1 MISIQQHL
9 AKNRADVLNG
19 SETVLVQ
26 FQLSSELGDDHIK
39 RYFPGRKVG
48 DWVNYSRTTVEDYLN
63 YRESGMRAVDFITGE
78 EINMDSH
85 YDKYSNPVDVKSTVG
100 TLAQRVENLGKYLT
114 ADQSDNYTWE
124 LTNINELVKVLT
136 DLNSGV

>member
-19 SETVLVQ
+19 VETVLSQIEVQ
-26 FQLSSELGDDHIK
+26 SHHTALLKNGHKLGDWID
-39 RYFPGRKVG
+39 
-48 DWVNYSRTTVEDYLN
+48 YSRTTVEAYLN
-63 YRESGMRAVDFITGE
+63 YREPGMRAVDWLTGE

-100 TLAQRVENLGKYLT
+100 ILNQRTENLGKYLRDGQSNNYRQELKEI
-114 ADQSDNYTWE
+114 AD
-124 LTNINELVKVLT
+124 LVKVLT
-136 DLNSGV
+136 DLEMGV